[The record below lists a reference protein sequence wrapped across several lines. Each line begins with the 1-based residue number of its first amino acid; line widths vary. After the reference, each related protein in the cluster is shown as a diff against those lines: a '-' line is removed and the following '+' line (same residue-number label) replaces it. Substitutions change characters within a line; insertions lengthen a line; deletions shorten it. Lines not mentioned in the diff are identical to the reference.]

1 MPLLETDSE
10 GILSSFRGL
19 PNGRNL
25 GKPAQTPKEAI
36 DRIFASLELD
46 SQSPLKT
53 ILASWQDIVPPRFAG
68 LSEPS
73 DIGANTLYV
82 RTFSSA
88 AKQELMFEER
98 KILASLQKLSG
109 CAKIKKIK
117 FL

>member
-10 GILSSFRGL
+10 GILSSFRCL

-25 GKPAQTPKEAI
+25 GRPAQTPKEAI
-36 DRIFASLELD
+36 DRIFASLDID
-46 SQSPLKT
+46 SPSPLKT
-53 ILASWQDIVPPRFAG
+53 ILSSWADIVPPRFRE
-68 LSEPS
+68 LSEPA

-82 RTFSSA
+82 RAFNSA
-88 AKQELMFEER
+88 ARQELMFEER
-98 KILASLQKLSG
+98 KILPKLQKLSG